1 MRSIFIF
8 PLMISLLLSFV
19 PGAFAQKKS
28 KVERKILGNELA
40 FGRKAAEF
48 GLWNEAIFRWKKV
61 VDNDPDNSDALN
73 NLAVAYESV
82 GNYERAGDL
91 YQAALDLDEDSQAIR
106 KNLKRFRSFYRKHR
120 KQLERDQKIKARKRA
135 NAAAAKDKK
144 PPPAVIHQDKKDQ
157 RRRKHQ
163 RKGGEG
169 SSEEEESD
177 KGESSCDEQG
187 RYPRMH

>member
-8 PLMISLLLSFV
+8 PLLISLLLSLA

-28 KVERKILGNELA
+28 KIERRILGDELA

-48 GLWNEAIFRWKKV
+48 GLWNEAIFRWERV
-61 VDNDPDNSDALN
+61 VTKDPNNSDALN

-82 GNYERAGDL
+82 GNYEKAGNL

-135 NAAAAKDKK
+135 TAKTTKESAQGMAKPQPIHQEKK
-144 PPPAVIHQDKKDQ
+144 GQGAKVKAKKRNKPDTPPPKKKEKSDND
-157 RRRKHQ
+157 RP
-163 RKGGEG
+163 GGV
-169 SSEEEESD
+169 
-177 KGESSCDEQG
+177 Q
-187 RYPRMH
+187 